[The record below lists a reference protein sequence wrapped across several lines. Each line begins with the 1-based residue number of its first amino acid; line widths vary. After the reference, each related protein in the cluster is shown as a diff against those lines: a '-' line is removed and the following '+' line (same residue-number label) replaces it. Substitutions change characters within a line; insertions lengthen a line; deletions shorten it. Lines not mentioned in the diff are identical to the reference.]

1 MPSASGRALRIH
13 FSVPLSSS
21 CVCDLGRL
29 NPSWCPVALCREPV
43 SHKAKDAK
51 PETEVVKEPEIS
63 EQQEISEQEET
74 EEIPGLNPLLRHIV
88 TGNVLRL
95 QRIFEDP
102 KEPLHEDAMNLV
114 MEEDVLGRNLL
125 YTACMAGQSEVIK
138 ALAKYGVNLN
148 KKTSRGYTLLHCAA
162 AWGRLETLK
171 ALVDLEVDIEAVN
184 FRNET
189 ARDVAIRYSQTECVD
204 YLDFAVAHLSLKRS
218 ITKIQ
223 TIIVDPE
230 KAPGKISKEDKILL
244 TNICRAKTEWLEM
257 HPDATIGEVMEQKQQ
272 LENVVNPVLLK
283 IASAQ
288 ITSRRFSERPG
299 KNHRN

>member
-1 MPSASGRALRIH
+1 MQGMGGKMPP
-13 FSVPLSSS
+13 PLPFLPVMLCIDCCPAEAEAAITMVTEEAYSPSS
-21 CVCDLGRL
+21 
-29 NPSWCPVALCREPV
+29 V

-114 MEEDVLGRNLL
+114 MEEDVL
-125 YTACMAGQSEVIK
+125 
-138 ALAKYGVNLN
+138 
-148 KKTSRGYTLLHCAA
+148 GYTLLHCAA